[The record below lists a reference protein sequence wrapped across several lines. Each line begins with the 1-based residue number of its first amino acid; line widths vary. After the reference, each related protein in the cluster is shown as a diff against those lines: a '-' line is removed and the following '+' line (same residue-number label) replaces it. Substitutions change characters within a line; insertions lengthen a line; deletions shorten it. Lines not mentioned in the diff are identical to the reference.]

1 MWCGR
6 NECLF
11 TWCGTDGGPD
21 SRLCV
26 QLVFCSQ
33 RELSGTLVLLLC
45 GPPYYTHTPTWTH
58 TPDTE
63 SYGCERCVLNKVQKS
78 WGKNYLCNI
87 FNGDCA
93 LWAATQ
99 AIIPH
104 TGLLLHHTLQPIKFI
119 FYLKIIPT
127 HQSNGIPV
135 LCRSLFPH
143 WFVFH
148 LALCLTLMLLGH
160 DFLAQTLLKSD
171 KNRFI
176 FFTCYVGAICIL
188 KGIFMISKVL
198 TIHLIVRS
206 DAPRML
212 PFLELGSRS
221 CVFSVFVRACFIL
234 LLRALKHVHDCLKL
248 SWLLLHHNIP

>member
-1 MWCGR
+1 MSACLPDVVQMVDLTLGSVCSLCFVVRGSSAGR
-6 NECLF
+6 SSC
-11 TWCGTDGGPD
+11 
-21 SRLCV
+21 
-26 QLVFCSQ
+26 CSAGH
-33 RELSGTLVLLLC
+33 LI
-45 GPPYYTHTPTWTH
+45 THTHPHEHTQPTLSHMGVNDVYCTKL
-58 TPDTE
+58 E
-63 SYGCERCVLNKVQKS
+63 S

-87 FNGDCA
+87 FNGVCA

-171 KNRFI
+171 KNRFF

-221 CVFSVFVRACFIL
+221 CGFSVFVRACFIL